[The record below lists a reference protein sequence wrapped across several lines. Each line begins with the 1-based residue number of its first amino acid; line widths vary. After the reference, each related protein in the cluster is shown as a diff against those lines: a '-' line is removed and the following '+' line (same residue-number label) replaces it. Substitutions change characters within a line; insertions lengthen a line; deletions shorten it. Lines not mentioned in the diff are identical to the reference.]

1 MLNGLK
7 AGGQVYIPAKSKW
20 FFTVDLIVFSD
31 CPLYKV
37 NRKNQ
42 SILLFF
48 ILPCTWCGNLVF
60 SSLTNASRPGCFFW
74 CSTLAFNHLFFIIAS

>member
-20 FFTVDLIVFSD
+20 FFTVDLIVLSD

-42 SILLFF
+42 SIPLFLFYPAPGVAILFF
-48 ILPCTWCGNLVF
+48 LL
-60 SSLTNASRPGCFFW
+60 
-74 CSTLAFNHLFFIIAS
+74 

>member
-48 ILPCTWCGNLVF
+48 YFTLHLVWQ
-60 SSLTNASRPGCFFW
+60 SCFFF
-74 CSTLAFNHLFFIIAS
+74 SNERK